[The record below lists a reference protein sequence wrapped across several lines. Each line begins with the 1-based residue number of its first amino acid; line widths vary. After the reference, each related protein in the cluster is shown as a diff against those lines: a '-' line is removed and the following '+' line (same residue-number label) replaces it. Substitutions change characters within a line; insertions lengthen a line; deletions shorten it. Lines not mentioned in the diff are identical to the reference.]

1 MTIEEIEE
9 SDLKAGTFGVFTS
22 TEKVKKISN
31 ESDVWIEYQVKEY
44 GFYGGIV
51 KQGDRKSIIRYNGI
65 AYPEYFPNLN
75 RNEWVEFTPLT
86 EIPVCEKN
94 K

>member
-1 MTIEEIEE
+1 MTIEEIEK

-31 ESDVWIEYQVKEY
+31 ESDVWIEYLVKEY

-51 KQGDRKSIIRYNGI
+51 KQGDRKSIIRYN
-65 AYPEYFPNLN
+65 ATNYPEYFPKNKY
-75 RNEWVEFTPLT
+75 EWIDFTPLT
-86 EIPVCEKN
+86 EIPICEEQK
-94 K
+94 